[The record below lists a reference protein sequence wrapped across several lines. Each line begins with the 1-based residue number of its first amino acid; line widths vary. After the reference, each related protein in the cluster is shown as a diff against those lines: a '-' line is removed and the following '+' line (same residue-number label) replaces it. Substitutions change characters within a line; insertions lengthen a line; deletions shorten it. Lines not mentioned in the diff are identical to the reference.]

1 MEEVKDFG
9 GPGPSGL
16 GPPKPESR
24 LCKVWQIGQPGNTYN
39 SLVTSWRSR
48 SVDVHGDRV
57 RNIDVTRHTPKPCQG
72 IIGIVCEAKVDA
84 TVKIAFV
91 AIDFSYSGV
100 FRPGFSAEKPALSSE
115 PLLELWRLKRTIG

>member
-1 MEEVKDFG
+1 MAD
-9 GPGPSGL
+9 PGRLAWVRPS
-16 GPPKPESR
+16 R
-24 LCKVWQIGQPGNTYN
+24 RAACAKVWQIGQPGNTYN

-100 FRPGFSAEKPALSSE
+100 FRPGFSAEKTRAVF
-115 PLLELWRLKRTIG
+115 